1 MIYLRILTLL
11 TFLLLS
17 YSCGAVKEGFSN
29 QKKNNTDE
37 FLVEK
42 KSPLQMPPNFD
53 ELPVPNSSSDVM
65 KNDNQAVKNLITKQE
80 NNNLDPSSTNKSF
93 EKSLLEKIKSN

>member
-11 TFLLLS
+11 TFLLLC